1 MTHYEPSEPVTIGA
15 LFDLSFTR
23 FITPSVIKVI
33 YLLGMLMLALL
44 WIVGIVISLTQGF
57 VAFLGMLVVGT
68 ILLFIYLLMMRVW
81 LELIAVIFRI
91 GDNAKAI
98 ASSLGATPP
107 TGGFPITTP
116 TNNPPGNPI

>member
-1 MTHYEPSEPVTIGA
+1 MTQYDSPPTVSVGA
-15 LFDLSFTR
+15 LFDLSFTQ

-33 YLLGMLMLALL
+33 YLLGILMLGLL
-44 WIVGIVISLTQGF
+44 WIVGIIASLTQGF
-57 VAFLGMLVVGT
+57 MAFLGMLVFGT
-68 ILLFIYLLMMRVW
+68 IVLLIYLLMMRVW

-107 TGGFPITTP
+107 TGGFPIAT
-116 TNNPPGNPI
+116 PPGNPV